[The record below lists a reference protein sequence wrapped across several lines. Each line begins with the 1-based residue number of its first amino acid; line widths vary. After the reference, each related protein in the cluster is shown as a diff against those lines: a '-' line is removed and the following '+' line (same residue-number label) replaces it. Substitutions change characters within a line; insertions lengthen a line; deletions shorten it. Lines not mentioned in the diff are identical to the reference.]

1 MTTTFTVIDAVYSR
15 LVAFGIQQQVS
26 GDIYKLRRP
35 KGSVKE
41 DVVVNGLPINAAQ
54 VQTGLVNVNIHVPNP
69 VLEFSTGTDDSH
81 PDFVRLGALVG
92 WATEVLREWYEDGV
106 AYEVE
111 NQGLIQDE
119 ATGGWYANIRIR
131 VYAKNIR
138 A

>member
-54 VQTGLVNVNIHVPNP
+54 VQTGLVNVNIHVPNL
-69 VLEFSTGTDDSH
+69 VLQFETGTDDSH
-81 PDFVRLGALVG
+81 ANFARLDELTS
-92 WATEVLREWYEDGV
+92 WAEVVLSEWYEDGV

-111 NQGLIQDE
+111 NQGLLQDE
-119 ATGGWYANIRIR
+119 ATGGWYSNIRIR